1 MKHKNTILLWI
12 LMLCVGCNSQ
22 PDLMISSSGSISTEA
37 VKADKESAE
46 IWPTNEW
53 QEVETPEHVGWSAEK
68 LDRAFAYAEVIG
80 SAAIMIVDDGT
91 VVDTWGDVTHNYQC
105 HSMRKSLLSALY
117 GIYVDEGKIELDATL
132 ADLEID
138 DKNPLT
144 EMEKEATVI
153 DLLEARSGVYLRAAG
168 ESDSMKASRPE
179 RGSHPPGTFWYYNNW
194 DFNALGT
201 IFDIFSGEENIYQAF
216 KKRIADPIGM
226 QDYRPKNK
234 YTYESYSIHPYY
246 GFRMSTRDLARFGLL
261 FLREGRWDDEQ
272 IISFEWVHES
282 TASHSERG
290 QDSGYGYLWWTGNGR
305 GVFPHVLIKEQ
316 IYWAWGYNA
325 HLVIVMPYRNLVIV
339 HRENTDQPNPPVI
352 TEAQI
357 GALLWM
363 ILDAAG
369 DKDIGEPPPTIEFAA
384 GKRLTA
390 EEIYDT
396 LAGSTLSQRGPA
408 GEVEVSLSRDGIISI
423 SLDSEL
429 VDDGTWWTEDDRLCV
444 EFTKPEMGS
453 GCVYVA
459 NNGTSVSLYD
469 LSGFLTDEY
478 TYRKE

>member
-1 MKHKNTILLWI
+1 MKVE
-12 LMLCVGCNSQ
+12 MAPV
-22 PDLMISSSGSISTEA
+22 
-37 VKADKESAE
+37 E
-46 IWPTNEW
+46 IWPAEQW
-53 QEVETPEHVGWSAEK
+53 QQAEIPEQVGWSAEK
-68 LDRAFAYAEVIG
+68 LDRAFAYADKIG

-91 VVDTWGDVTHNYQC
+91 VVDTWGDVTRNYQC

-117 GIYVDEGKIELDATL
+117 GIYVDDGKIELDATL

-144 EMEKEATVI
+144 EMEKEATVV

-168 ESDSMKASRPE
+168 ESDSMKANRPE

-201 IFDIFSGEENIYQAF
+201 IFDMFSGEENIYQAF

-226 QDYRPKNK
+226 QDYRPKKK

-261 FLREGRWDDEQ
+261 FLREGRWDNEQ
-272 IISFEWVHES
+272 IISSEWVHES

-290 QDSGYGYLWWTGNGR
+290 QDSGYGYMWWTGEDS
-305 GVFPHVLIKEQ
+305 GVFPHVLIKEH

-339 HRENTDQPNPPVI
+339 HREDTDQTNPPVI
-352 TEAQI
+352 TEAQF

-363 ILDAAG
+363 ILDAVG

-396 LAGSTLSQRGPA
+396 LAGSTLDQKDSV
-408 GEVEVSLSRDGIISI
+408 GEIDAAFTQDGVISI
-423 SLDSEL
+423 FLDDVL
-429 VDDGTWWTEDDRLCV
+429 VDDGTWWTEDDKLCV
-444 EFTKPEMGS
+444 EFTKPEMGG
-453 GCVYVA
+453 GCVYVVMD
-459 NNGTSVSLYD
+459 GMSVSLYGLD
-469 LSGFLTDEY
+469 GLLTDVY
-478 TYRKE
+478 TYSKGQAPDP